1 MKIVDGKRVKT
12 GGRKPGSRNKETV
25 DREAAIQA
33 SGLTPVDYMLSVL
46 RNKKSSVEDKR
57 WAAAAAAP
65 FVHPRLSTIV
75 VAQARPSPGLTPME
89 LWDLARRLAWILR
102 SGAAQHAEMRQR
114 LALPAPRE
122 LVMVPQEPPPDD
134 REAA

>member
-89 LWDLARRLAWILR
+89 RWDQATLVDPSLGRCPARGDETAPRIA
-102 SGAAQHAEMRQR
+102 GAARAGHGA
-114 LALPAPRE
+114 AGAPAGRS
-122 LVMVPQEPPPDD
+122 
-134 REAA
+134 